1 MATTQDDLKRR
12 TQGIPKAAAQPQG
25 PVLTPD
31 QQKAQSEAEWRRG
44 SQQRQAEF
52 KQKVGGLAGAA
63 AEKIGSAYGTVLGA
77 ATVVP
82 RTIQGVATGEIPINV
97 NHLPDYSSP
106 AKDAERQRNDQS
118 KASEWVAQNPQA
130 AEQAAAGMSAVAGR
144 AVDAGLRRPI
154 GGLMAPA
161 SAPAPTTD
169 STGPDSIGG
178 APAGGGQPQ
187 PAPQDSAPPGQPAA
201 AGGDQWSLTSVG
213 GIAGRIGAGGIP
225 EFTNDAKVLSS
236 AGPQKVIGNV
246 GNGKGGFSQGQPGD
260 AAAALAEQ
268 RRALEI
274 REGMVATQAKMDG
287 ARYGSGI
294 RGLGGGADA
303 MDMARQRRLADIAS
317 ANGMNP
323 GNRQKAMQV
332 AADQQLKA
340 ADLGLR
346 GAQLQQQS
354 QNASLDRGLRSRE
367 LAATEQRN
375 QLEGQ
380 RTQQE
385 IEQGSIDLQQKR
397 QQAEMLSKLQDPNT
411 PEDERA
417 ILLQAYQ
424 ALSGKGGA
432 MKPKDYVMSRKVPV
446 FDKDGNYAGDQD
458 ELIDLRTGMP
468 VGGGQMAQSARQQY
482 EQGKVY
488 KDTAGQRALYAGV
501 DENGNDI
508 WEEI

>member
-25 PVLTPD
+25 PTPAPE
-31 QQKAQSEAEWRRG
+31 QQKAQADAEWRRG
-44 SQQRQAEF
+44 AQQRQSEF

-63 AEKIGSAYGTVLGA
+63 AEKIGSAYGAVLGA

-82 RTIQGVATGEIPINV
+82 RTVHGVATGEIPVNV
-97 NHLPDYSSP
+97 THLPDYSSP
-106 AKDAERQRNDQS
+106 AKDAERQRNDQR
-118 KASEWVAQNPQA
+118 KASEWAEQNPQA

-144 AVDAGLRRPI
+144 AVNAGLRRPI

-161 SAPAPTTD
+161 AAPAPTAD

-187 PAPQDSAPPGQPAA
+187 PAAPAQAPAD
-201 AGGDQWSLTSVG
+201 GGDPWSLTSVG
-213 GIAGRIGAGGIP
+213 GIAGRIGAGGVP
-225 EFTNDAKVLSS
+225 EFTNDAKALSS

-268 RRALEI
+268 QRALEI
-274 REGMVATQAKMDG
+274 REGMIATQSKMDS

-340 ADLGLR
+340 AELGLR
-346 GAQLQQQS
+346 GAQLQQQG

-385 IEQGSIDLQQKR
+385 IEQGSISLEQQR
-397 QQAEMLSKLQDPNT
+397 QQAEMLSKIQDPNT
-411 PEDERA
+411 PESERA
-417 ILLQAYQ
+417 RLLQTYQ
-424 ALSGKGGA
+424 ALAGKGRSQT
-432 MKPKDYVMSRKVPV
+432 PKDYVMSRKVPV
-446 FDKDGNYAGDQD
+446 FDKDGNYVGDQD
-458 ELIDLRTGMP
+458 ELIDLRTGAP
-468 VGGGQMAQSARQQY
+468 VGGGQMAQSAPQQY
-482 EQGKVY
+482 QQGKVY

-508 WEEI
+508 WESI